1 MHIITIKNMKEDGAY
16 AVINEF
22 GEKVV
27 FMFQEKDDAE
37 RYAGLLESNG
47 DPEMEVIKVNDKV
60 AITACERTGTRYTV
74 ISKNDIVF
82 PPLKHDSIQKD

>member
-27 FMFQEKDDAE
+27 FMFQEKDDADI
-37 RYAGLLESNG
+37 YAMLLECNG
-47 DPEMEVIKVNDKV
+47 DPDMEVIKVNDKV
-60 AITACERTGTRYTV
+60 AISACEKTGTRYTV
-74 ISKNDIVF
+74 IGKNDIVF
-82 PPLKHDSIQKD
+82 PPLKYDSV

>member
-27 FMFQEKDDAE
+27 FMFQSKP
-37 RYAGLLESNG
+37 ESR
-47 DPEMEVIKVNDKV
+47 E
-60 AITACERTGTRYTV
+60 
-74 ISKNDIVF
+74 ISWDHSSWAPPYKNVKEPKI
-82 PPLKHDSIQKD
+82 P